1 METTTNV
8 VFVDSVVCY
17 AFIYLRLLGS
27 DTENA
32 LEIRKIQ
39 KFSNLPRTKRAST
52 SQNSEVPM
60 HVA

>member
-17 AFIYLRLLGS
+17 AFIYLRLLGG
-27 DTENA
+27 DTKNA
-32 LEIRKIQ
+32 AEIRKIQ
-39 KFSNLPRTKRAST
+39 KFSDLTRTKLAST
-52 SQNSEVPM
+52 SLTSEVPM